1 MHDRVKELEALCAL
15 KLGSGEVTEL
25 TQLSGGASMESWRF
39 CFAGRPLVLRRLPFL
54 STPNAALPNNSANK
68 NIDNIADNDVG
79 SISLATQ
86 AGLID
91 YLHQI
96 GLKVPEIIAELPADS
111 ALGEGFIMSCIA
123 GEALPNRLLHK
134 PEFAEARKHLSG
146 QCARELA
153 HIHSLDPA
161 DLPIKLPVQSP
172 KALLAEQE
180 RFYRQFGS
188 SNAVFEWAFGWL
200 SRHCPEP
207 QEYRLV
213 HADFRMGNFLVE
225 EEGLMAVLDWELA
238 HIGDPL
244 RDISFLCIPSWR
256 FGHYDLEAGGFAT
269 LEQWLADYEKAS
281 GGSVAREHFDWWMV
295 FNILWWGVT
304 CLRLGSTFR
313 DGSVPTVERTIIGR
327 RISEVELDLL
337 LALEIQRGA
346 SNTVLQPPPEILS
359 SDLPTDQEIQHAEI
373 VSALIQWNKND
384 ILKEASGHGVFAAR
398 VANNALGIVDRALQL
413 GAPYAQRQRERLA
426 ELGYD
431 DKGLADALL
440 ADFELCHKAAVWD
453 HLRLTT
459 LERLTIDQ
467 PNYAGRAVALAR
479 WCESDSTD

>member
-1 MHDRVKELEALCAL
+1 MHDKKEQLESLCAE
-15 KLGSGEVTEL
+15 KLGPGDITEL

-39 CFAGRPLVLRRLPFL
+39 CYADRPLVLRRLPFL
-54 STPNAALPNNSANK
+54 SVPTAAFQDD
-68 NIDNIADNDVG
+68 IGADNDVG

-91 YLHQI
+91 YLHRR
-96 GLKVPEIIAELPADS
+96 GLKVPEVIAELPADGE
-111 ALGEGFIMSCIA
+111 LGEGFIMSCVE
-123 GEALPNRLLHK
+123 GEALPNRLLYK
-134 PEFAEARKHLSG
+134 PEYANACQHLSS

-153 HIHSLDPA
+153 HIHSIDPA
-161 DLPIKLPVQSP
+161 DLPPTLPVQSP
-172 KALLAEQE
+172 RVLLEEQE

-188 SNAVFEWAFGWL
+188 SNPVFELAFGWL
-200 SRHCPEP
+200 ARHCPEP

-213 HADFRMGNFLVE
+213 HADFRMGNFLVDE
-225 EEGLMAVLDWELA
+225 DGLTAVLDWELA

-256 FGHYDLEAGGFAT
+256 FGQYDLEAGGFAT
-269 LEQWLADYEKAS
+269 QEQWLADYEKAS
-281 GGSVAREHFDWWMV
+281 GKRVPRENFDWWMV

-327 RISEVELDLL
+327 RISEVEIDLL
-337 LALEIQRGA
+337 LALEGQRPGTGRPLTA
-346 SNTVLQPPPEILS
+346 PPENLS
-359 SDLPTDQEIQHAEI
+359 PELPTDEEVQYVEV
-373 VSALIQWNKND
+373 VSALTQWNKNEV
-384 ILKEASGHGVFAAR
+384 LAAASGHGIFASR

-413 GAPYAQRQRERLA
+413 GTPYAQRQTQRLTA
-426 ELGYD
+426 LGYD
-431 DKGLADALL
+431 SAALATALRT
-440 ADFELCHKAAVWD
+440 DFELCISEVIWD

-467 PNYAGRAVALAR
+467 PRYAGRAVALKR
-479 WCESDSTD
+479 WCGSNALE